1 MVSTQ
6 FISRVGL
13 VLFFGL
19 AATAIGAA
27 IPGTESRSVLIF
39 NDRTKTSKDDF
50 TDSIPISY
58 YRAVDLAGRSG
69 CLDDMS
75 EIQDDVHPS
84 MHDDTQPRGN
94 TVVTISITEVNVEA
108 SAPPSLPIVQSI
120 SPEEDLTPIIIPT
133 LVVVKV
139 ID

>member
-27 IPGTESRSVLIF
+27 IPGTES
-39 NDRTKTSKDDF
+39 
-50 TDSIPISY
+50 
-58 YRAVDLAGRSG
+58 RAVDLAGRSG

-139 ID
+139 IDLSGESESEDEDDSHQLPLTQKRKQM